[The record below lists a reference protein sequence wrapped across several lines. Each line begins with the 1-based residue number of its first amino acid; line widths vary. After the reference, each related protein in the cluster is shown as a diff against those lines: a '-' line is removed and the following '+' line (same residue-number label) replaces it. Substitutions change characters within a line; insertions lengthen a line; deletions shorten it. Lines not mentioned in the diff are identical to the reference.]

1 MILAA
6 IDMAFGFPRGRM
18 AMQSR
23 TIRKNRGE
31 KPDIQGG
38 FGRANVQ
45 AKGDC
50 SAETGATGG
59 RLRQPRALSR

>member
-1 MILAA
+1 
-6 IDMAFGFPRGRM
+6 
-18 AMQSR
+18 MQSR